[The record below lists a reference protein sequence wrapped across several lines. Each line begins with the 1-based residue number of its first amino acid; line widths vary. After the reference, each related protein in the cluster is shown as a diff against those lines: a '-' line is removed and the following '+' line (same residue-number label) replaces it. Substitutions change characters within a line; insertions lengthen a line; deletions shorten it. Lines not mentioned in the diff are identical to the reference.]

1 MSDKAS
7 DEEIQVPFCDF
18 HGKVKE
24 DWLDFNGHMNVAYY
38 TRAVDDATDLWWTRI
53 GVGPEYVKAH
63 GRSVF
68 AVESHVVYKRELR
81 LDDPIHVTVRLLGYD
96 EKRIH
101 LFFELY
107 KSGPDTSGPEYLSAT
122 QELMAVHVDMT
133 KRAAVPFPKEV
144 LGRLEKILEA
154 HSKLPIPDAVGRRI
168 ALKGKRAHGEG

>member
-1 MSDKAS
+1 MSNATS
-7 DEEIQVPFCDF
+7 DETIQAPFCDF
-18 HGKVKE
+18 HGKVAE
-24 DWLDFNGHMNVAYY
+24 SWLDFNGHMNVAYY

-53 GVGPEYVKAH
+53 GVGPEYVKTH

-107 KSGPDTSGPEYLSAT
+107 KSDPGYLSAT

-133 KRAAVPFPKEV
+133 KRAAVPFPEDV

-154 HSKLPIPDAVGRRI
+154 HSKLPIPDAAGRRS
-168 ALKGKRAHGEG
+168 ALKGNRARASG